1 MRFQELEISQL
12 PRDTKASS
20 WLEVSPRVDGGDW
33 RLPFLYVIGA
43 TAGPTLV
50 VLGAVHG
57 DEYEGVETIPKV
69 FRCVALI
76 PYVVRY

>member
-1 MRFQELEISQL
+1 MGA
-12 PRDTKASS
+12 T
-20 WLEVSPRVDGGDW
+20 W

-57 DEYEGVETIPKV
+57 DEYEGVETIPEV
-69 FRCVALI
+69 FRRIGPDVLRGS
-76 PYVVRY
+76 Y